1 MMKKSDVT
9 SLYSMEDLL
18 PIVARLTEEYTSKE
32 SSSITYEKAR
42 QFMDAVIYC
51 IAHCEEENALR
62 ESGKDDK
69 EKEST
74 KDDKEND
81 IESSK
86 EFIIIKSSVLSATEA
101 YELGYQMVVE
111 KVRQTIDKY
120 NELMLYFDHYGNI
133 NYRDTVEKALP
144 GFFMYYDA
152 KYAPMEHIIT
162 MDYPVFGLDME
173 LEGIDMI
180 RQYLDTIIIEQ
191 QYLMQFE
198 RERIIEK
205 LRSFHPRYEK
215 EFFNLKE
222 IVELQA

>member
-9 SLYSMEDLL
+9 SIYSMEDLL
-18 PIVARLTEEYTSKE
+18 PIVGRLTEAYTSKE

-51 IAHCEEENALR
+51 IAHCEEENVLR

-69 EKEST
+69 KCEKESI

-81 IESSK
+81 TEARQKIVL
-86 EFIIIKSSVLSATEA
+86 INSSVLSATEA
-101 YELGYQMVVE
+101 YELGYQTVVE
-111 KVRQTIDKY
+111 KVRQTIDEY
-120 NELMLYFDHYGNI
+120 NELMLYFDHYENI

-162 MDYPVFGLDME
+162 MDYPIFGLDME
-173 LEGIDMI
+173 LEGIDRI
-180 RQYLDTIIIEQ
+180 RQYLDAIITEQ
-191 QYLMQFE
+191 QYLMQFD

-205 LRSFHPRYEK
+205 LRSFHPQYEK
-215 EFFNLKE
+215 EYFNLKE
-222 IVELQA
+222 ICK

>member
-9 SLYSMEDLL
+9 SIYSMEDLL
-18 PIVARLTEEYTSKE
+18 PIVARLTEAYTSKE

-51 IAHCEEENALR
+51 IAHCEGENALR
-62 ESGKDDK
+62 ESGKDG
-69 EKEST
+69 
-74 KDDKEND
+74 KEND
-81 IESSK
+81 IESNK
-86 EFIIIKSSVLSATEA
+86 ELVAAKGCILSAKEA

-180 RQYLDTIIIEQ
+180 RQYLDAIIIEQ
-191 QYLMQFE
+191 QYLMQFD
-198 RERIIEK
+198 RNKIIET
-205 LRSFHPRYEK
+205 LRAFHPRYEK
-215 EFFNLKE
+215 EYFNLKE
-222 IVELQA
+222 IVKEICK

>member
-9 SLYSMEDLL
+9 SVYSMEDLL
-18 PIVARLTEEYTSKE
+18 PIVARLTEAYTSKE

-51 IAHCEEENALR
+51 I
-62 ESGKDDK
+62 
-69 EKEST
+69 
-74 KDDKEND
+74 
-81 IESSK
+81 ESSK
-86 EFIIIKSSVLSATEA
+86 EFIVIKSSVLSATEA

-180 RQYLDTIIIEQ
+180 RQYLDAIIIEQ
-191 QYLMQFE
+191 QYLVQFD
-198 RERIIEK
+198 RNKIIET
-205 LRSFHPRYEK
+205 LRAFHLRYEK
-215 EFFNLKE
+215 EYFNLKE
-222 IVELQA
+222 IVKEICK

>member
-9 SLYSMEDLL
+9 SIYSMEDLL
-18 PIVARLTEEYTSKE
+18 PIVARLTEAYTSKE

-51 IAHCEEENALR
+51 IAHCEEENVLR
-62 ESGKDDK
+62 ESGKDG
-69 EKEST
+69 
-74 KDDKEND
+74 KENEK
-81 IESSK
+81 ESSK
-86 EFIIIKSSVLSATEA
+86 ELVAFNSSVLSATEA

-152 KYAPMEHIIT
+152 KYGPMEHIIT

-180 RQYLDTIIIEQ
+180 RQYLDAIIIEQ
-191 QYLMQFE
+191 QYLMQFD
-198 RERIIEK
+198 RNKIIK
-205 LRSFHPRYEK
+205 TLRAFHPRYEK
-215 EFFNLKE
+215 EYFNLKE

>member
-9 SLYSMEDLL
+9 SIYSMEDLL
-18 PIVARLTEEYTSKE
+18 PIVGRLTEAYTSKE

-51 IAHCEEENALR
+51 IAHCEEENVLR
-62 ESGKDDK
+62 ESGKDGK

-74 KDDKEND
+74 KDDQEND

-86 EFIIIKSSVLSATEA
+86 EFIVIKSSVLSATEA

-180 RQYLDTIIIEQ
+180 RQYLDAIIIEQ
-191 QYLMQFE
+191 QYLMQFN
-198 RERIIEK
+198 RNKIIET
-205 LRSFHPRYEK
+205 LRAFHPRYEK

-222 IVELQA
+222 ICK

>member
-9 SLYSMEDLL
+9 SIYSMEDLL
-18 PIVARLTEEYTSKE
+18 PIVARLTEAYTSKE

-51 IAHCEEENALR
+51 IAHCEEENVLR
-62 ESGKDDK
+62 ECGKDG
-69 EKEST
+69 
-74 KDDKEND
+74 KENEK
-81 IESSK
+81 ESSK
-86 EFIIIKSSVLSATEA
+86 ELVAFNSSVLSATEA

-152 KYAPMEHIIT
+152 KYAPMEYIIT

-180 RQYLDTIIIEQ
+180 RQYLDAIIIEQ
-191 QYLMQFE
+191 QYLMQFD
-198 RERIIEK
+198 RNKIIET
-205 LRSFHPRYEK
+205 LRAFHPRYEK
-215 EFFNLKE
+215 EYFNLKE

>member
-9 SLYSMEDLL
+9 SIYSMEDLL

-51 IAHCEEENALR
+51 IAHCEGKNALIA
-62 ESGKDDK
+62 SA
-69 EKEST
+69 
-74 KDDKEND
+74 
-81 IESSK
+81 
-86 EFIIIKSSVLSATEA
+86 LSAAEA
-101 YELGYQMVVE
+101 YELGYQTVVE

-120 NELMLYFDHYGNI
+120 NELMLYFDHYENI

-180 RQYLDTIIIEQ
+180 RQYLDAIITEQ
-191 QYLMQFE
+191 QYLMQFD
-198 RERIIEK
+198 RNKIIEA
-205 LRSFHPRYEK
+205 LRAFHPRYEK

-222 IVELQA
+222 VIVRN

>member
-9 SLYSMEDLL
+9 SIYSMEDLL
-18 PIVARLTEEYTSKE
+18 PIVARLTEAYTSKE

-51 IAHCEEENALR
+51 IAHCEEENVLR
-62 ESGKDDK
+62 ESGKDG
-69 EKEST
+69 
-74 KDDKEND
+74 KENEK
-81 IESSK
+81 ESSK
-86 EFIIIKSSVLSATEA
+86 ELVAFNSSVLSATEA

-120 NELMLYFDHYGNI
+120 NELMLYFDHYGNT

-180 RQYLDTIIIEQ
+180 RQYLDAIIIEQ
-191 QYLMQFE
+191 QYLMQFD
-198 RERIIEK
+198 RNKIIK
-205 LRSFHPRYEK
+205 TLRAFHPRYEK
-215 EFFNLKE
+215 EYFNLKE

>member
-1 MMKKSDVT
+1 MKKSDVT
-9 SLYSMEDLL
+9 SIYSMEDLL
-18 PIVARLTEEYTSKE
+18 PIVARLTEAYTSKE

-51 IAHCEEENALR
+51 IAHCEEENVLR
-62 ESGKDDK
+62 ESGKDG
-69 EKEST
+69 
-74 KDDKEND
+74 KENEK
-81 IESSK
+81 ESSK
-86 EFIIIKSSVLSATEA
+86 ELVAFNSSVLSATEA

-180 RQYLDTIIIEQ
+180 RQYLDAIIIEQ
-191 QYLMQFE
+191 QYLMQFD
-198 RERIIEK
+198 RNKIIK
-205 LRSFHPRYEK
+205 TLRAFHPRYEK
-215 EFFNLKE
+215 EYFNLKE

>member
-9 SLYSMEDLL
+9 SVYSMEDLL
-18 PIVARLTEEYTSKE
+18 PIVARLTEAYTSKE

-51 IAHCEEENALR
+51 IAHCEEENVLR
-62 ESGKDDK
+62 ESGKDGK

-74 KDDKEND
+74 KDDQEND

-86 EFIIIKSSVLSATEA
+86 EFIVIKSSVLSATEA

-180 RQYLDTIIIEQ
+180 RQYLDAIIIEQ
-191 QYLMQFE
+191 QYLMQFN
-198 RERIIEK
+198 RNKIIET
-205 LRSFHPRYEK
+205 LRAFHPRYEK

-222 IVELQA
+222 ICK

>member
-9 SLYSMEDLL
+9 SIYSMEDLL

-51 IAHCEEENALR
+51 IAHCEGENVLR
-62 ESGKDDK
+62 KSGKDDK
-69 EKEST
+69 ENEK
-74 KDDKEND
+74 
-81 IESSK
+81 ESSK
-86 EFIIIKSSVLSATEA
+86 ELVAFKSSVLSATEA

-120 NELMLYFDHYGNI
+120 NELMLHFDHYGNI

-180 RQYLDTIIIEQ
+180 RQYLDAIIIEQ
-191 QYLMQFE
+191 QYLMQFD
-198 RERIIEK
+198 RNKIIET
-205 LRSFHPRYEK
+205 LRAFHPRYEK

>member
-9 SLYSMEDLL
+9 SIYSMEDLL
-18 PIVARLTEEYTSKE
+18 PIVARLTEAYTSKE

-51 IAHCEEENALR
+51 ITHCEEENVLR
-62 ESGKDDK
+62 ESGKDG
-69 EKEST
+69 
-74 KDDKEND
+74 KENEK
-81 IESSK
+81 ESSK
-86 EFIIIKSSVLSATEA
+86 ELVAFNSSVLSATEA

-180 RQYLDTIIIEQ
+180 RQYLDAIIIEQ
-191 QYLMQFE
+191 QYLMQFD
-198 RERIIEK
+198 RNKIIET
-205 LRSFHPRYEK
+205 LRAFHPRYEK
-215 EFFNLKE
+215 EYFNLKE
-222 IVELQA
+222 IVKEICK

>member
-9 SLYSMEDLL
+9 SIYSMEDLL

-51 IAHCEEENALR
+51 IAHCEEENVLR

-69 EKEST
+69 EKENT
-74 KDDKEND
+74 KDDQEND

-86 EFIIIKSSVLSATEA
+86 EFIVIKSSVLSATEA

-133 NYRDTVEKALP
+133 NYRDTVEKALS

-180 RQYLDTIIIEQ
+180 RQYLDAIIIEQ
-191 QYLMQFE
+191 QYLMQFD
-198 RERIIEK
+198 RNKIIET
-205 LRSFHPRYEK
+205 LRAFHPRYEK

-222 IVELQA
+222 ICK